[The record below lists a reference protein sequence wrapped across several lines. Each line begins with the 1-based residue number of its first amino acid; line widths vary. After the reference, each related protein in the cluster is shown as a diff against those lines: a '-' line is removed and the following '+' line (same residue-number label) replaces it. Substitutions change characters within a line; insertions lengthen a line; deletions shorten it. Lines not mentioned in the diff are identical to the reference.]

1 MVSTATFVAIAV
13 VMILTLLGPLVAA
26 LVYSIRNKGKGIW
39 KAWFLGAA
47 GFFLL
52 QVVIRISIL
61 NVLAMFPWFQRF
73 AENQYVLYCFLLA
86 LTAALF
92 EVVARFGVAKILQKD
107 INCEQ
112 GVAAGLG
119 HGGIEAMVLIGMTY
133 VSNLLYA
140 VMINTGAF
148 DGLVEQTVALAG
160 AADAELLTAQL
171 SQIKAALVE
180 TPAYTFYL
188 AGYERILCVLF
199 HTAMSLL
206 VCYTVYKKKAVAGVG
221 IALTAHFCVDF
232 VSPIISGLATSYLG
246 NVISTEV
253 SYVIIYGFLTAVGVG
268 SVVLIRQI
276 CKKWKS
282 EEGCPEEG
290 NSEGE

>member
-1 MVSTATFVAIAV
+1 MVSTASFVAIAV

-119 HGGIEAMVLIGMTY
+119 HGGIEAMILIGMTY
-133 VSNLLYA
+133 VNNLLYA
-140 VMINTGAF
+140 VMINSGSFDAMVAQTGAMALPNAAE
-148 DGLVEQTVALAG
+148 LVEQLNQVKTAL
-160 AADAELLTAQL
+160 
-171 SQIKAALVE
+171 IE
-180 TPAYTFYL
+180 TPAYAFYL

-206 VCYTVYKKKAVAGVG
+206 VCYMVSKNKALLGIG
-221 IALTAHFCVDF
+221 IAFAAHFAVDF
-232 VSPIISGLATSYLG
+232 VSPVINGLATPYLG
-246 NVISTEV
+246 NAISQGTA
-253 SYVIIYGFLTAVGVG
+253 YVLVCGFLTAVATG
-268 SVVLIRQI
+268 SVALIVRLRRGDI
-276 CKKWKS
+276 R
-282 EEGCPEEG
+282 
-290 NSEGE
+290 